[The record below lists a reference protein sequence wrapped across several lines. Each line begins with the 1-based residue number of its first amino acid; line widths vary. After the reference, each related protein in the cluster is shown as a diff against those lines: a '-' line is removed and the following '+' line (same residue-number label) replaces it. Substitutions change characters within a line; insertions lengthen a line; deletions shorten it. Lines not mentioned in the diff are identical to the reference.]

1 MRPIG
6 GCLRRGPRNG
16 RLPTATAQR
25 LSERRPGPSTPPAST
40 STAAST
46 TADKGKATSATDKA
60 AADKGAPA
68 AGGDKAAA
76 DKTADKADVMDEA
89 AWRKKVTDA
98 RNQLDRSQSFAEALQ
113 T

>member
-1 MRPIG
+1 
-6 GCLRRGPRNG
+6 
-16 RLPTATAQR
+16 
-25 LSERRPGPSTPPAST
+25 
-40 STAAST
+40 TAAST

-113 T
+113 TRINSLTTDFTNRDDPAQRSQIAADRDK